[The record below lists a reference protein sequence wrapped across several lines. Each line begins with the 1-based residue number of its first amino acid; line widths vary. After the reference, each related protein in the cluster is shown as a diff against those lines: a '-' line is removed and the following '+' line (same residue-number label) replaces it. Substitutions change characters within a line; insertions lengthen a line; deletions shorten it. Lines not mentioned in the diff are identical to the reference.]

1 MTLNTNIIPLTSIFH
16 NLVSD
21 SLNIQNC
28 QILDSEP
35 QPRWN
40 DIKHRPTTHTL
51 ITIPTTRL
59 SYDFPT
65 FFLSNTRLMANKLD
79 EISVTITNNKC
90 DIAII
95 TESRLSS
102 NITNDLIKIPGF
114 SCIRKDRCDDQR
126 GGGLCTYIRNTLDFL
141 ELKDLSHPDI
151 ESQWFLIKPKR
162 LPRGIDAIVI
172 ASVYHPPQNN
182 DLTLRNH
189 LFESL
194 DNALTN
200 FPNAG
205 IVLLGD
211 FNQFKPGSLTSSF
224 NLKQVV
230 KRPTRGKNILDKIY
244 TTLSKHYID
253 AIILPCIGQ
262 SDHQSVLL
270 NPTKQSPKSHKSHTS
285 SYITKRDCRP
295 ENKQALIT
303 TLSQINRNPLYNVT
317 ALEDQFNLFSN
328 KISSVIDSHTPL
340 HTIKCYPKDKPWI
353 TADIKKFI
361 SKRQKAWSTSNIIMY
376 NFYRN
381 KVRKLCKSARQS
393 YYDKKILNT
402 RESNPKKWYDNIKSI
417 SGLSKSEPF
426 SSIFHDGEF
435 KRGPELAELIAES
448 FCAVSNGLAP
458 LSFNKLHITSV
469 PDEYIMSTQ
478 QVETEL
484 EKISSSPISL
494 TPVLSKLLESFVFR
508 WLFNY
513 IKPSIDP
520 LQFGNIKNCSTT
532 HALIHMIHN
541 WLADLENPGSTIRC
555 CMIDFSKA
563 FDRIDHNILLHKLQQ
578 LNIPPILLNWC
589 AEFLHDR
596 YLRVKLGQ
604 NISSWRQINAG
615 VPQGTKLGH
624 LFFLVMINDLQINTP
639 LYKYVDDCSTYEI
652 VSRSFPNSS
661 LQANINIIND
671 WTNHNNMRLNVSKTK
686 EMRISFLSVP
696 MEFDALSSS
705 GLNIE
710 IVQTFKLLGV
720 IISSDLTWNAHI
732 DYICTKASKRLYA
745 LRILKRSGAPAN
757 EIITVFCAFIRPVLE
772 YASPVWHFSLPQF
785 LADQIESIQ
794 KRALKIAFP
803 QSSYAASLRNVGLLT
818 LYQRRENQCLSFY
831 KNIHQHPDDKLR
843 TLLPSAISHK
853 FSLRNKR
860 TYPMYKCK
868 TERYKNSF
876 IPSIGYKPKKEVV
889 S

>member
-1 MTLNTNIIPLTSIFH
+1 
-16 NLVSD
+16 
-21 SLNIQNC
+21 
-28 QILDSEP
+28 
-35 QPRWN
+35 
-40 DIKHRPTTHTL
+40 
-51 ITIPTTRL
+51 
-59 SYDFPT
+59 
-65 FFLSNTRLMANKLD
+65 
-79 EISVTITNNKC
+79 
-90 DIAII
+90 
-95 TESRLSS
+95 
-102 NITNDLIKIPGF
+102 
-114 SCIRKDRCDDQR
+114 
-126 GGGLCTYIRNTLDFL
+126 
-141 ELKDLSHPDI
+141 
-151 ESQWFLIKPKR
+151 
-162 LPRGIDAIVI
+162 
-172 ASVYHPPQNN
+172 
-182 DLTLRNH
+182 
-189 LFESL
+189 
-194 DNALTN
+194 
-200 FPNAG
+200 
-205 IVLLGD
+205 
-211 FNQFKPGSLTSSF
+211 
-224 NLKQVV
+224 
-230 KRPTRGKNILDKIY
+230 
-244 TTLSKHYID
+244 
-253 AIILPCIGQ
+253 
-262 SDHQSVLL
+262 
-270 NPTKQSPKSHKSHTS
+270 
-285 SYITKRDCRP
+285 
-295 ENKQALIT
+295 
-303 TLSQINRNPLYNVT
+303 
-317 ALEDQFNLFSN
+317 
-328 KISSVIDSHTPL
+328 
-340 HTIKCYPKDKPWI
+340 
-353 TADIKKFI
+353 
-361 SKRQKAWSTSNIIMY
+361 MY

-402 RESNPKKWYDNIKSI
+402 RESNPRKWYDNIKSI

-426 SSIFHDGEF
+426 SSIFHHGEF
-435 KRGPELAELIAES
+435 KRGPELAEIIAES

-484 EKISSSPISL
+484 EKISLQKAIGPDGIPNWVLKSAAPLLAGPICSIFNASIAQGRIPTLWKSADVIPVPKISNPKSVDSDLRPISL

-604 NISSWRQINAG
+604 NKSSWRQINAG
-615 VPQGTKLGH
+615 VPQGTKLGP

-652 VSRSFPNSS
+652 VSRSFLNSS
-661 LQANINIIND
+661 LQANINTIND

-686 EMRISFLSVP
+686 EMRVSFLRVP

-720 IISSDLTWNAHI
+720 IISSDLTWNAHV

-757 EIITVFCAFIRPVLE
+757 DLITVFCAFIRPVLE

-860 TYPMYKCK
+860 TYPMYKYK

-876 IPSIGYKPKKEVV
+876 IPKCVRNWDRP
-889 S
+889 